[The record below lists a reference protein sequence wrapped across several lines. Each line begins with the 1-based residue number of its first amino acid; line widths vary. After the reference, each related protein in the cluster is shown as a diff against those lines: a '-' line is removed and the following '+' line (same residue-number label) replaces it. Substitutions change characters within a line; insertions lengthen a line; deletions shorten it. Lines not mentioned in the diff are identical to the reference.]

1 MKLHRPGIILILL
14 LVFSVSLHSQEKRLT
29 PFEQSKGKETG
40 TYDEVISFY
49 QSLAQA
55 SENIRMIEM
64 GTTDVGQPL
73 HLIIVDHDQDFD
85 FSVSREKGKKILL
98 INNGIHPGEPD
109 GIESSMM
116 LARDLAQGDEEYAD
130 IVVAIIPIYN
140 VGGALNRNQFS
151 RANQNGPREY
161 GFRGNARNYDLNRD
175 FVKSDTKNA
184 RSFYRIFHKVRP
196 HLFIDTHVSNG
207 ADYQY
212 NITHLA
218 TQHNKLGGP
227 LGEFL
232 EQTFTPALEEAM
244 AAHEEP
250 ITPYVNVFNRTPDPE
265 GFSQFIDYP
274 RYSTGY
280 TTLFHTLGFM
290 IETHMLKPFEKR
302 VQATSQFLWSSM
314 DLLNQFGDPIN
325 TRMKLQEEQYN
336 ASSDHAIDW
345 SVRRDTS
352 TTITFLG
359 YEGKIQESAV
369 TGLDRLKYDRSKPFS
384 REIPYYNIF
393 EVSRRV
399 TVPSAYIIPQGWH
412 SVIDRLQENE
422 IQYQQLKEDRELVV
436 ERYEIMD
443 VESLESPYEGHFRH
457 THLTTAVIRD
467 TILFF
472 KGDYLFPTDQWGGRF
487 LVETLEPEAPDSY
500 FRWNFFDMI
509 LQRKEGFSPYVFEDV
524 AEDLLKNDPALRTAF
539 EKQKKENPGFA
550 ESAFQQLGF
559 IYKHSEYFE
568 KAFSRYP
575 VYRLIE

>member
-1 MKLHRPGIILILL
+1 MKLNGPGIILILL
-14 LVFSVSLHSQEKRLT
+14 LVSSVGLHAQESWLT
-29 PFEQSKGKETG
+29 PFEKSDGKETG
-40 TYDEVISFY
+40 THDEVISFY
-49 QSLAQA
+49 QSLAQS
-55 SENIRMIEM
+55 SESISMIEM
-64 GTTDVGQPL
+64 GLTDSGEPL
-73 HLIIVDHDQDFD
+73 HLVVIDHDQDFN
-85 FSVSREKGKKILL
+85 FSISREKGKKILL

-116 LARDLAQGDEEYAD
+116 LARDLAQGKEGYTD
-130 IVVAIIPIYN
+130 IVLAIIPIYN

-175 FVKSDTKNA
+175 FIKSDTRNA
-184 RSFYRIFHKVRP
+184 RSFYEIFHEVRP

-212 NITHLA
+212 SITHLA

-232 EQTFTPALEEAM
+232 EQTFTPALEDAM
-244 AAHEEP
+244 TAKEDP

-290 IETHMLKPFEKR
+290 IETHMLKPFAER
-302 VQATSQFLWSSM
+302 VQATSKFLWSSM
-314 DLLNQFGDPIN
+314 DLLNQYGDEIH
-325 TRMKLQEEQYN
+325 TRMKLQEQEYN
-336 ASSDHAIDW
+336 TSSEHAIDW

-359 YEGKIQESAV
+359 YEGDIEKSAV
-369 TGLDRLKYDRSKPFS
+369 TGLDRLKYDRTKPFS
-384 REIPYYNIF
+384 KEIPYYNIF
-393 EVSRRV
+393 EASRRV
-399 TVPSAYIIPQGWH
+399 TLPSAYVIPQGWH
-412 SVIDRLQENE
+412 SVIDRLKENKIE
-422 IQYQQLKEDRELVV
+422 YQQLTEDRAIIV
-436 ERYEIMD
+436 ERYNIMD
-443 VESLESPYEGHFRH
+443 VESLENPYEGHFRH
-457 THLTTAVIRD
+457 INLRTEVIRD
-467 TILFF
+467 TIVFG
-472 KGDYLFPTDQWGGRF
+472 KGDYLFPTQQWGGRY

-509 LQRKEGFSPYVFEDV
+509 LQRKEGFSPYVFEEI
-524 AEDLLKNDPALRTAF
+524 AEDLLEKDPALRTAF
-539 EKQKKENPGFA
+539 QKRKDEDPAFA
-550 ESAFQQLGF
+550 ENAFQQLSF

>member
-1 MKLHRPGIILILL
+1 MKLNRPSLVLALL
-14 LVFSVSLHSQEKRLT
+14 LGLPGSIYSQERWLT
-29 PFEQSKGKETG
+29 PFEQSDGRETG

-49 QSLAQA
+49 ESLAQL
-55 SENIRMIEM
+55 SEDIRMIEM
-64 GTTDVGQPL
+64 GTTDAGKPL
-73 HLIIVDHDQDFD
+73 HLVIIDLGQDFD

-116 LARDLAQGDEEYAD
+116 LARDLARAKPGYAD

-140 VGGALNRNQFS
+140 VGGALNRNQSS
-151 RANQNGPREY
+151 RANQNGPSEY

-175 FVKSDTKNA
+175 FIKSDTKNA
-184 RSFYRIFHKVRP
+184 LSFYKIFHEVRP

-227 LGEFL
+227 LGQFL
-232 EQTFTPALEEAM
+232 EQVFTPALEDAM
-244 AAHEEP
+244 AANGEP

-265 GFSQFIDYP
+265 GFNQFIDYP

-290 IETHMLKPFEKR
+290 IETHMLKPFKAR

-314 DLLNQFGDPIN
+314 DLLNQYGDEIN
-325 TRMKLQEEQYN
+325 TRMRLQEERYN
-336 ASSDHAIDW
+336 ASPEQAIDW
-345 SVRRDTS
+345 SVRRDTF

-359 YEGKIQESAV
+359 YEGVIRKSAV
-369 TGLDRLKYDRSKPFS
+369 TGLDRLKYDPSKPFS
-384 REIPYYNIF
+384 REIPYYNIY
-393 EVSRRV
+393 ETSRSV
-399 TVPSAYIIPQGWH
+399 TVPDGYVIPQGWH
-412 SVIDRLQENE
+412 SVIDRLRGNK
-422 IQYQQLKEDRELVV
+422 IHYKQLKEDSVLVV
-436 ERYEIMD
+436 ERYEIKS
-443 VESLESPYEGHFRH
+443 VESIENPYEGHFRH
-457 THLTTAVIRD
+457 IDLRIEAVRD

-472 KGDYLFPTDQWGGRF
+472 KGDYMFPTDQWGGRF
-487 LVETLEPEAPDSY
+487 LIETLEPIAPDSY

-509 LQRKEGFSPYVFEDV
+509 LQRKEGFSPYVFEEI
-524 AEDLLKNDPALRTAF
+524 AEDLLEEYPAL
-539 EKQKKENPGFA
+539 KI
-550 ESAFQQLGF
+550 AFQQKKMKDSIFAENSFQQLSF
-559 IYKHSEYFE
+559 IYKNSEYFE

-575 VYRLIE
+575 VYRLID